1 MTKPKKIPS
10 ELKKIAERRARA
22 TAAIERVKNSIPRVD
37 LLIQE
42 ARVELAK
49 LEVIRTALEAKLRR
63 CQGEVESADETL
75 RNKFPSVTPALIDS
89 TYGFREEYKHRGILI
104 QTVQE
109 ILMEANGAPLTTK
122 EIALSVVT
130 QLGISLAS
138 PAELKT
144 WIENS
149 LWSALRKLEQTRLE
163 LTKASRPG
171 NPTTWTWTPKSLDWD
186 ALVEL
191 QHETDSG

>member
-22 TAAIERVKNSIPRVD
+22 TATIERVKNSIPRVD

-42 ARVELAK
+42 ARVELARF
-49 LEVIRTALEAKLRR
+49 EVIRTALEAKLRR

-75 RNKFPSVTPALIDS
+75 RNKFPSVTPALIGS

-109 ILMEANGAPLTTK
+109 ILMEAKGAPLTTK
-122 EIALSVVT
+122 EIALSVVPNWEFPLHHLLSLK
-130 QLGISLAS
+130 LG
-138 PAELKT
+138 LK
-144 WIENS
+144 IAFG
-149 LWSALRKLEQTRLE
+149 L
-163 LTKASRPG
+163 
-171 NPTTWTWTPKSLDWD
+171 
-186 ALVEL
+186 
-191 QHETDSG
+191 H